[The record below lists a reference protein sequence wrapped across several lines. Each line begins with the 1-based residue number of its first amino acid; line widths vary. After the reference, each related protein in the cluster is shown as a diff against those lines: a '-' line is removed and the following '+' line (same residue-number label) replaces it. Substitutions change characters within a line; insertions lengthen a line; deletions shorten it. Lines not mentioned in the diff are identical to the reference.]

1 MNIFNNK
8 NQSYYNNIKANK
20 EDIMKVVC
28 CKNCGAKYQ
37 LDDNDDIS
45 SFECSSC
52 AGDLELLENYS
63 NEQSQHSGILS
74 SIKYDNSQI
83 VQCEDC
89 GLKYKIKSNDNILDY
104 ECDSC
109 GGSLRY
115 LDSEMNKELD
125 QYIDERKKELQEI
138 RRNQQDT
145 AEEQS
150 TANDHSIRSITNK
163 LETFFSED
171 EMQKIAEEELEQ
183 ERSEIE
189 EIPKTARTTIPEPV
203 LSKFNKEFAIPKT
216 NDYNIMK
223 NYLKDE
229 FFKGIA
235 VYYENA
241 PESKS
246 SGRFGSLKSKFTI
259 AEPGDGIVSTELLVD
274 DSPDF
279 EIKHLTKDHYIIIAG
294 FVIFILSIV
303 EVILV
308 NTGVGLAALLI
319 SIVIIAYGL
328 YRTRDTQETTIR
340 TRIIREHLLT
350 LPEEYYVFYNVKTP
364 TSPIGINHVVVGP
377 TGIYALLSQKYNPKN
392 RLNSE
397 NENIELIKSVEN
409 ENERFEVEHIGNER
423 RFRYTTKQ
431 AKFSQDNAI
440 KQKALTLG
448 EDLINFLN
456 DNNIK
461 NCFVEP
467 LVGFINNDVVVI
479 NMPLTDEDLF
489 IDELLNTIQNTTI
502 KLNSETID
510 KCAVLLSRY
519 SADCSSEF

>member
-1 MNIFNNK
+1 
-8 NQSYYNNIKANK
+8 
-20 EDIMKVVC
+20 MKVVC

-52 AGDLELLENYS
+52 AGDLELLEDYS
-63 NEQSQHSGILS
+63 SIQSQSSGILS

-89 GLKYKIKSNDNILDY
+89 GLKYKIRANDSILDY

-125 QYIDERKKELQEI
+125 NYIDERRKELSEI
-138 RRNQQDT
+138 KKNQQELPE
-145 AEEQS
+145 EEQDS
-150 TANDHSIRSITNK
+150 ANDRSIKSITDK

-171 EMQKIAEEELEQ
+171 GMQKVAEEEIEEEKL
-183 ERSEIE
+183 EIE
-189 EIPKTARTTIPEPV
+189 DMPKTARTTIPEPV
-203 LSKFNKEFAIPKT
+203 LSKFSKEFAVPQS
-216 NDYNIMK
+216 NDYNILK
-223 NYLKDE
+223 NFLKEE
-229 FFKGIA
+229 FFKKMS
-235 VYYENA
+235 VYYENV
-241 PESKS
+241 PEPQH
-246 SGRFGSLKSKFTI
+246 SGRFGGLKNKLI
-259 AEPGDGIVSTELLVD
+259 INEPGDGIVSTDMLED
-274 DSPDF
+274 DTPDF
-279 EIKHLTKDHYIIIAG
+279 DITNLTKDHYIILTGLAI
-294 FVIFILSIV
+294 FVLSII

-308 NTGVGLAALLI
+308 NSGVGLAALLI
-319 SIVIIAYGL
+319 AIVIIAFGF
-328 YRTRDTQETTIR
+328 YRTKDTKETTIR

-364 TSPIGINHVVVGP
+364 TSPVGINHVVIGP

-397 NENIELIKSVEN
+397 KENIELIKAADGEN
-409 ENERFEVEHIGNER
+409 EKFEIAQVGNQR

-440 KQKALTLG
+440 KQKALTLC

-456 DNNIK
+456 DNNIR

-467 LVGFINNDVVVI
+467 LVGFINNEVVVI

-489 IDELLNTIQNTTI
+489 IEELLNTIQNTTI

-510 KCAVLLSRY
+510 KCAVLLSKY

>member
-1 MNIFNNK
+1 
-8 NQSYYNNIKANK
+8 
-20 EDIMKVVC
+20 MKVVC

-52 AGDLELLENYS
+52 AGDLELLEDYS
-63 NEQSQHSGILS
+63 SIQSQSSGILS

-89 GLKYKIKSNDNILDY
+89 GLKYKIRANDSILDY

-125 QYIDERKKELQEI
+125 NYIDERRKELSEI
-138 RRNQQDT
+138 KKNQQELPE
-145 AEEQS
+145 EEQDS
-150 TANDHSIRSITNK
+150 ANDRSIKSITDK

-171 EMQKIAEEELEQ
+171 GMQKVAEEEIEEEKL
-183 ERSEIE
+183 EIE
-189 EIPKTARTTIPEPV
+189 DMPKTARTTIPEPV
-203 LSKFNKEFAIPKT
+203 LSKFSKEFAVPQS
-216 NDYNIMK
+216 NDYNILK
-223 NYLKDE
+223 NFLKEE
-229 FFKGIA
+229 FFKKMS
-235 VYYENA
+235 VYYENV
-241 PESKS
+241 PEPQH
-246 SGRFGSLKSKFTI
+246 SGRFGGLKNKLI
-259 AEPGDGIVSTELLVD
+259 INEPGDGIVSTDMLED
-274 DSPDF
+274 DTPDF
-279 EIKHLTKDHYIIIAG
+279 DIKNLTKDHYIILTGLAI
-294 FVIFILSIV
+294 FVLSII

-308 NTGVGLAALLI
+308 NSGVGLAALLI
-319 SIVIIAYGL
+319 AIVIIAFGF
-328 YRTRDTQETTIR
+328 YRTKDTKETTIR

-364 TSPIGINHVVVGP
+364 TSPVGINHVVIGP

-397 NENIELIKSVEN
+397 KENIELIKAADGEN
-409 ENERFEVEHIGNER
+409 EKFEIAQVGNQR

-456 DNNIK
+456 DNNIR

-467 LVGFINNDVVVI
+467 LVGFINNEVVVI

-489 IDELLNTIQNTTI
+489 IEELLNTIQNTTI

-510 KCAVLLSRY
+510 KCAVLLSKY

>member
-1 MNIFNNK
+1 
-8 NQSYYNNIKANK
+8 
-20 EDIMKVVC
+20 MKVVC

-63 NEQSQHSGILS
+63 NSESQGHRILS

-125 QYIDERKKELQEI
+125 QYIDERKKELAEI
-138 RRNQQDT
+138 RRNQENVPE
-145 AEEQS
+145 EEQPVEH
-150 TANDHSIRSITNK
+150 DRSIKSITDK

-171 EMQKIAEEELEQ
+171 GMQKVAEEELEQ
-183 ERSEIE
+183 ERLEIE
-189 EIPKTARTTIPEPV
+189 NTPKTARTSIPEPV
-203 LSKFNKEFAIPKT
+203 LSKFSKEFSVPRS
-216 NDYNIMK
+216 NDYDILK
-223 NYLKDE
+223 SFLKDE
-229 FFKGIA
+229 FFKGMD
-235 VYYENA
+235 VYYQHI
-241 PESKS
+241 PEDEP
-246 SGRFGSLKSKFTI
+246 SGRFGNLMEKFAI
-259 AEPGDGIVSTELLVD
+259 AEPGDGIIATDRLVD
-274 DSPDF
+274 DGPDF
-279 EIKHLTKDHYIIIAG
+279 DIKNLTKDQCIIIAG
-294 FVIFILSIV
+294 VVIFIISIV

-308 NTGVGLAALLI
+308 NSGIGLAALLI
-319 SIVIIAYGL
+319 SIVIIAFGF
-328 YRTRDTQETTIR
+328 YRTKDTQETTIR

-364 TSPIGINHVVVGP
+364 TSPVGINHVVVGP
-377 TGIYALLSQKYNPKN
+377 TGIYALLSQKYNPKS

-397 NENIELIKSVEN
+397 NENIELIKSADQES
-409 ENERFEVEHIGNER
+409 EKFEIAQIGNRR

-456 DNNIK
+456 ENNIK

-467 LVGFINNDVVVI
+467 LVGFINNEVVVI

-489 IDELLNTIQNTTI
+489 IEELLNTIQNTTV

-510 KCAVLLSRY
+510 KCAVLLSKY

>member
-1 MNIFNNK
+1 
-8 NQSYYNNIKANK
+8 
-20 EDIMKVVC
+20 MKVVC

-63 NEQSQHSGILS
+63 NEESHRSGLLS

-104 ECDSC
+104 ECESC

-125 QYIDERKKELQEI
+125 KYIDERKKELDEI
-138 RRNQQDT
+138 RSNQEVAT
-145 AEEQS
+145 EEQD
-150 TANDHSIRSITNK
+150 TANDHSIKSITDK

-171 EMQKIAEEELEQ
+171 GMQKVAEEELEQ
-183 ERSEIE
+183 ERLEIE
-189 EIPKTARTTIPEPV
+189 NTQRTARTTIPEPV
-203 LSKFNKEFAIPKT
+203 LSKFSKEFAVPKT

-223 NYLKDE
+223 NFLKDE
-229 FFKGIA
+229 FFKGMK
-235 VYYENA
+235 VYYEQS
-241 PESKS
+241 PEPAS
-246 SGRFGSLKSKFTI
+246 SGRFRNLKSKFAI
-259 AEPGDGIVSTELLVD
+259 AEPGDGIISTDLLVD

-279 EIKHLTKDHYIIIAG
+279 DIKNLTTDQYIIMAG
-294 FVIFILSIV
+294 IVIFIASIV

-308 NTGVGLAALLI
+308 NSGVGLAALLI
-319 SIVIIAYGL
+319 AIVIIAYGL
-328 YRTRDTQETTIR
+328 YRTKDTQETTIR

-350 LPEEYYVFYNVKTP
+350 LPEDYYLFYNVKTP
-364 TSPIGINHVVVGP
+364 NSPIGINHVVVGP

-397 NENIELIKSVEN
+397 NENIELIKSAEE
-409 ENERFEVEHIGNER
+409 ENERFEIEQVGNQR
-423 RFRYTTKQ
+423 RFKYTTKQ

-510 KCAVLLSRY
+510 KCAVLLSKY

>member
-1 MNIFNNK
+1 
-8 NQSYYNNIKANK
+8 
-20 EDIMKVVC
+20 MKVVC

-52 AGDLELLENYS
+52 AGDLELLEDYS
-63 NEQSQHSGILS
+63 SIQSQGSGILS

-89 GLKYKIKSNDNILDY
+89 GLKYKIRANDSILDY

-125 QYIDERKKELQEI
+125 NYIDERRKELSEI
-138 RRNQQDT
+138 KKNQQELPE
-145 AEEQS
+145 EEQDS
-150 TANDHSIRSITNK
+150 ANDRSIKSITDK

-171 EMQKIAEEELEQ
+171 GMQKVAEEEIEEEKL
-183 ERSEIE
+183 EIE
-189 EIPKTARTTIPEPV
+189 DMPKTARTTIPEPV
-203 LSKFNKEFAIPKT
+203 LSKFSKEFAVPQS
-216 NDYNIMK
+216 NDYNILK
-223 NYLKDE
+223 NFLKEE
-229 FFKGIA
+229 FFKKMS
-235 VYYENA
+235 VYYENV
-241 PESKS
+241 PEPQH
-246 SGRFGSLKSKFTI
+246 SGRFGGLKNKLI
-259 AEPGDGIVSTELLVD
+259 INEPGDGIVSTDMLED
-274 DSPDF
+274 DTPDF
-279 EIKHLTKDHYIIIAG
+279 DIKNLTKDHYIILTGLAI
-294 FVIFILSIV
+294 FVLSII

-308 NTGVGLAALLI
+308 NSGVGLAALLI
-319 SIVIIAYGL
+319 AIVIIAFGF
-328 YRTRDTQETTIR
+328 YRTKDTKETTIR

-364 TSPIGINHVVVGP
+364 TSPVGINHVVIGP

-397 NENIELIKSVEN
+397 KENIELIKAADGEN
-409 ENERFEVEHIGNER
+409 EKFEIAQVGNQR

-456 DNNIK
+456 DNNIR

-467 LVGFINNDVVVI
+467 LVGFINNEVVVI

-489 IDELLNTIQNTTI
+489 IEELLNTIQNTTI

-510 KCAVLLSRY
+510 KCAVLLSKY

>member
-1 MNIFNNK
+1 
-8 NQSYYNNIKANK
+8 
-20 EDIMKVVC
+20 MKVVC

-52 AGDLELLENYS
+52 AGDLELLEDYS
-63 NEQSQHSGILS
+63 SIQSQSSGILS

-89 GLKYKIKSNDNILDY
+89 GLKYKIRANDSILDY

-125 QYIDERKKELQEI
+125 NYIDERRKELSEI
-138 RRNQQDT
+138 KKNQQELPE
-145 AEEQS
+145 EEQDS
-150 TANDHSIRSITNK
+150 ANDRSIKSITDK

-171 EMQKIAEEELEQ
+171 GMQKVAEEEIEEEKL
-183 ERSEIE
+183 EIE
-189 EIPKTARTTIPEPV
+189 DMPKTARTTIPEPV
-203 LSKFNKEFAIPKT
+203 LSKFSKEFAVPQS
-216 NDYNIMK
+216 NDYNILK
-223 NYLKDE
+223 NFLKEE
-229 FFKGIA
+229 FFKKMS
-235 VYYENA
+235 VYYENV
-241 PESKS
+241 PEPQH
-246 SGRFGSLKSKFTI
+246 SGRFGGLKNKLI
-259 AEPGDGIVSTELLVD
+259 INEPGDGIVSTDMLED
-274 DSPDF
+274 DTPDF
-279 EIKHLTKDHYIIIAG
+279 DIKNLTKDHYIILTGLAI
-294 FVIFILSIV
+294 FVLSII

-308 NTGVGLAALLI
+308 NSGVGLAALLI
-319 SIVIIAYGL
+319 AIVIIAFGF
-328 YRTRDTQETTIR
+328 YRTKDTKETTIR

-364 TSPIGINHVVVGP
+364 TSPVGINHVVIGP

-397 NENIELIKSVEN
+397 KENIELIKAADGEN
-409 ENERFEVEHIGNER
+409 EKFEIAQVGNQR

-456 DNNIK
+456 DNNIR

-467 LVGFINNDVVVI
+467 LVGFINNEVVVI
-479 NMPLTDEDLF
+479 NLPLTDEDLF
-489 IDELLNTIQNTTI
+489 IEELLNTIQNTTI

-510 KCAVLLSRY
+510 KCAVLLSKY